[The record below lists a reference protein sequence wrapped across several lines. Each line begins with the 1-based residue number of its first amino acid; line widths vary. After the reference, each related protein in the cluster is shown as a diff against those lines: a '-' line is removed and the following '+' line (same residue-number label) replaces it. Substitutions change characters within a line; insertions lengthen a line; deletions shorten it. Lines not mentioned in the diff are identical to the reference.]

1 MADCHQIWLRNV
13 IQCPVDESWKTFS
26 KIFTLGVICP
36 QNLKSQ
42 VGQTGASL
50 RAGYGSQDALQ
61 RDTVYSALS
70 NPGSFRSV
78 VNFFVRCTVAELQNV
93 KIAKFLDFCLS
104 SPYTTPKKYLLVT
117 SLQPRG
123 YIAEWFRFFH
133 VIVEGPKEC
142 VPQQSFHATSGS
154 GAGDSQTCR
163 NFCLWQ
169 MAIPIQNTTTR
180 PIRSGQ
186 KMWQSLRQETVS

>member
-1 MADCHQIWLRNV
+1 MKKIPFRGHLPPKTKTLKKSNRYLTQSRLRIKGCTTAERYCLLHV
-13 IQCPVDESWKTFS
+13 VVQGP
-26 KIFTLGVICP
+26 
-36 QNLKSQ
+36 
-42 VGQTGASL
+42 
-50 RAGYGSQDALQ
+50 R
-61 RDTVYSALS
+61 
-70 NPGSFRSV
+70 SFRRL
-78 VNFFVRCTVAELQNV
+78 VNFSIRRTVAELQNV

-169 MAIPIQNTTTR
+169 MAIPIQNTTTW
-180 PIRSGQ
+180 PIRSGR